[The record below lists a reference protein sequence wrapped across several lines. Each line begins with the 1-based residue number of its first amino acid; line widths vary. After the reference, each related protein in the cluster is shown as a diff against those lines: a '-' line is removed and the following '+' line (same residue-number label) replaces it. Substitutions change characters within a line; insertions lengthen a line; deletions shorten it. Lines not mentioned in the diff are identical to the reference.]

1 MWELQYVPRI
11 TLFLKNTKQYN
22 HLSYTFFK
30 VVPVCNCTPYITS
43 LNVTI
48 KLCPRG
54 SYMETVLGRESAEL
68 AVIHEGYM
76 LQDKLRNTVL
86 QWGKIQIFLCE
97 VRQTASQLVFP
108 SYGSHLENQ
117 LCQTTTLIRC
127 SYIIMR
133 NRIIIYTTCYYKQV
147 HVKKI
152 FCLFLNVQIAEF

>member
-86 QWGKIQIFLCE
+86 Q
-97 VRQTASQLVFP
+97 
-108 SYGSHLENQ
+108 
-117 LCQTTTLIRC
+117 
-127 SYIIMR
+127 
-133 NRIIIYTTCYYKQV
+133 
-147 HVKKI
+147 
-152 FCLFLNVQIAEF
+152 